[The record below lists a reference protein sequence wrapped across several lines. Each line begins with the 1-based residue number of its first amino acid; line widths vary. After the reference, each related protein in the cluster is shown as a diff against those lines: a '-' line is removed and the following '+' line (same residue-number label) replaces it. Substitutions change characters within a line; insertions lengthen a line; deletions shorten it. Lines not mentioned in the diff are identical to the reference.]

1 MGHGPSVEWW
11 DELDEVTK
19 KWLIE
24 NPGCVVLPR
33 TVANVVH
40 QASGGHLAQ
49 DQHGEHQLSEAERTF
64 IREKCKAAGAS
75 GAGKQNASA

>member
-1 MGHGPSVEWW
+1 MGQRPVVEWW

-49 DQHGEHQLSEAERTF
+49 DQHGEHQLSAAEQSF
-64 IREKCKAAGAS
+64 IRAKIKAAQVS
-75 GAGKQNASA
+75 AGKHA